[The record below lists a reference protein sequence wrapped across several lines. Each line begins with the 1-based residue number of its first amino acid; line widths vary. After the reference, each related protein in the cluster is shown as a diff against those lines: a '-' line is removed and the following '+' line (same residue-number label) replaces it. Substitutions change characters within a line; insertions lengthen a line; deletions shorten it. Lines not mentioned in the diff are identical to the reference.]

1 MLIAGEAE
9 RSKMIGDIK
18 YDVIISY
25 YKAISE
31 K

>member
-1 MLIAGEAE
+1 MLIADEAE

-18 YDVIISY
+18 YDVIISH